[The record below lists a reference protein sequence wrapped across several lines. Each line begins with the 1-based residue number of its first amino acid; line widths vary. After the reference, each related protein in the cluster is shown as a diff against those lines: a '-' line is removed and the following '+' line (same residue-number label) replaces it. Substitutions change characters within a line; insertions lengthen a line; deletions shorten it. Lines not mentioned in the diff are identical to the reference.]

1 MADRPNPGAPS
12 ADAEGATEATDEAPT
27 PEDPPLVE
35 APARDW
41 QLKWD
46 ERAPVPSETIELRVP
61 TKAYFFFKEWGHK
74 DVKALRPQQPGPNW
88 KDIKIN
94 SRTCGGRSWPRSNTF
109 MSSRGAGTARTT

>member
-27 PEDPPLVE
+27 PEDPPLVD

-61 TKAYFFFKEWGHK
+61 AKAYFFFKEWELK
-74 DVKALRPQQPGPNW
+74 DVKGLRPQQPGPNL
-88 KDIKIN
+88 KDNKIN
-94 SRTCGGRSWPRSNTF
+94 GKNVWEPIMAALKN
-109 MSSRGAGTARTT
+109 